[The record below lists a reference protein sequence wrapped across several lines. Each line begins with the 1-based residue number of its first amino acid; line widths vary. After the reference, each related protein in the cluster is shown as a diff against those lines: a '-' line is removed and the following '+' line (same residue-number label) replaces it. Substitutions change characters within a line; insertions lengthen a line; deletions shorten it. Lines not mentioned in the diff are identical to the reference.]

1 MNCDRVQDLLSEAI
15 DGTLSPAE
23 SGSFHAHLAG
33 CVACRTSLAELR
45 DSLALLTELPAVQ
58 PREGFD
64 EAVWTL
70 IRAEHRAVGVGLRHR
85 LIRVLDELASAG
97 GWMRWAPLGA
107 AASLLAWVAVSPMPP
122 AGERAVAG
130 TGGAAETAA
139 EFVASGTAETVDPR
153 FKAVEYSGAA
163 PEPIERYL
171 ESRAAASRDL
181 GLSAETYRRSNWHY
195 PLTPVADPVN
205 VIPVAESVRG
215 VPVGEPPRS
224 EFEAG
229 SRIPE
234 ANPGVP
240 VLSF

>member
-15 DGTLSPAE
+15 DGSLSPAE

-33 CVACRTSLAELR
+33 CAACRTTLAELR
-45 DSLALLTELPAVQ
+45 ESLALLNELPAVE

-64 EAVWTL
+64 DAVWTL
-70 IRAEHRAVGVGLRHR
+70 IRAERRAVGVGLRQR
-85 LIRVLDELASAG
+85 VIRALDELAGAG

-107 AASLLAWVAVSPMPP
+107 AAALLAWVAVSPMSP
-122 AGERAVAG
+122 AGNQPVTA
-130 TGGAAETAA
+130 GGASASAT

-153 FKAVEYSGAA
+153 FKAVEYTGAA

-171 ESRAAASRDL
+171 ESRAERSRDL
-181 GLSAETYRRSNWHY
+181 GLSADTYRRSNWHY

-205 VIPVAESVRG
+205 VIPVTESVRG
-215 VPVGEPPRS
+215 LPVSGPALN

-234 ANPGVP
+234 TTPGVP